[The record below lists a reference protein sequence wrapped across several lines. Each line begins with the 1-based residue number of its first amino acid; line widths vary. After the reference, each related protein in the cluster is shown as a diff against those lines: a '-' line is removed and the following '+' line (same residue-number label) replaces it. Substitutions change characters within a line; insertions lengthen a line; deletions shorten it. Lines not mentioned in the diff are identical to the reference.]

1 MCNYR
6 DMTYLR
12 DEFIEK
18 GKSARQIATQCGV
31 SMSTI
36 EKWIEKFNLYGIKPK
51 TLYSLDT
58 SKIAHTP
65 IFYYYAG
72 LIATDGYIDKK
83 NHRVNLRMK
92 NKGVDTVL
100 RHLKD
105 YFCFTGEVR
114 CYKGSYDLTI
124 TSQELIDLLLS
135 LNVTDTNK
143 SFTVGVPNSFP
154 SEDCARMYMRGVLD
168 GDGNVGIVHMQN
180 GKIGL
185 RGFRLTKG
193 SATFIEGLC
202 RVLYDYLTISTSP
215 VYRKFGNG
223 NTYPSLEMRVA
234 DTRIFYKWVYQ
245 GYVDYRL
252 PEKFNVAKS
261 LVEDIV
267 C

>member
-6 DMTYLR
+6 DKTYLR

-36 EKWIEKFNLYGIKPK
+36 EKWLEKFNLYGVKPK
-51 TLYSLDT
+51 TRYKLDS
-58 SKIAHTP
+58 SKITHTP

-72 LIATDGYIDKK
+72 LVATDGYIDKK
-83 NHRVNLRMK
+83 NHRVSLRMK
-92 NKGVDTVL
+92 NRGVNIVFM
-100 RHLKD
+100 HLKK
-105 YFCFTGEVR
+105 YFCFTGDIK
-114 CYKGSYDLTI
+114 CYRDSYDLTI
-124 TSQELIDLLLS
+124 TSQDLIELLKS
-135 LNVTDTNK
+135 LNVTDTSK
-143 SFTVGVPNSFP
+143 SFTVGVPSNFP

-168 GDGNVGIVHMQN
+168 GDGNVGTVRMKN
-180 GKIGL
+180 GNIGL

-193 SATFIEGLC
+193 SDAFIEGIC
-202 RVLYDYLTISTSP
+202 RILYEYLDINTSP